1 MSPAAV
7 LAPAAAIAAGPA
19 LAAFGAIAYA
29 PSVGAYGVGLGS
41 ESREQA
47 ERAAMADCGG
57 YAGDCAVN
65 LTFEHACGA
74 LARGGDAS
82 RRAAEA
88 AATLREAEALAL
100 AACARLGAGC
110 RIEMSFCSDR

>member
-7 LAPAAAIAAGPA
+7 LAPAAAFAAGPA

-29 PSVGAYGVGLGS
+29 PSVGAYGVGLGA
-41 ESREQA
+41 ESRGDA
-47 ERAAMADCGG
+47 ERAAIAACAG
-57 YAGDCAVN
+57 YAADCAVT
-65 LTFEHACGA
+65 LAFERACGA
-74 LARGGDAS
+74 LARGEDAR

-88 AATLREAEALAL
+88 AATLREAEARAL